1 MAKNHKLWALSG
13 SFRVGHWGVKL
24 TKITKLHTRHSF
36 FRTSTS
42 TFDVSQRVIFPCQ
55 LIRSRILSE
64 TEGKLFSKFV
74 LHGPHIFF
82 LLQNPKSLVQGPD
95 LHPQAKEI
103 WCWKFFQN
111 QYQTQVLK
119 LGSVQSG
126 VSNKNVNH
134 FFVKGCSSLIN
145 STFFWGRWCKQG
157 IIEAE
162 VSRLVI
168 LRHGIG

>member
-74 LHGPHIFF
+74 LHGPHIFSFTKPEVFSSGPRSTPTSERDLMLKVFSEPISDSSSKTWKCPVRCFKQKCESFFRERLLF
-82 LLQNPKSLVQGPD
+82 LDK
-95 LHPQAKEI
+95 LH
-103 WCWKFFQN
+103 
-111 QYQTQVLK
+111 
-119 LGSVQSG
+119 
-126 VSNKNVNH
+126 
-134 FFVKGCSSLIN
+134 
-145 STFFWGRWCKQG
+145 FFWGRWCKQG